1 MFDIGF
7 LEFCVIATVA
17 LLVVGP
23 ERMPALVRSVGRW
36 VGKMKR
42 FMNEVKGD
50 LEREL
55 KADELRQM
63 MVDET
68 ASIDLG
74 KVGAEVQD
82 AVKETAKEANDSLEE
97 GLFSLKNQELKPP
110 RKVEST
116 SAAE

>member
-1 MFDIGF
+1 MFDVGF
-7 LEFCVIATVA
+7 FEFCVIAVVA

-23 ERMPALVRSVGRW
+23 DRMPELARTAGRW

-42 FMNEVKGD
+42 FMNDVKGD

-68 ASIDLG
+68 ASIDLSSIG
-74 KVGAEVQD
+74 SEI
-82 AVKETAKEANDSLEE
+82 KESAKEVDTALEE
-97 GLFSLKNQELKPP
+97 GLFSLKNQDLQPP
-110 RKVEST
+110 RKST
-116 SAAE
+116 PENSTE